1 MTHPY
6 SECSVG
12 ATGSC
17 LKAAFTPWNAFDPKA
32 RELNTRLPPSQGL
45 GMPDC
50 PRGSCTSQ
58 VQVQG
63 WAVGGER
70 VQQPEDAL
78 GPTTFMHELRQTDA
92 LLEDTKKSRVFS
104 KLTVSQ
110 GQPP

>member
-1 MTHPY
+1 M
-6 SECSVG
+6 
-12 ATGSC
+12 
-17 LKAAFTPWNAFDPKA
+17 
-32 RELNTRLPPSQGL
+32 
-45 GMPDC
+45 
-50 PRGSCTSQ
+50 
-58 VQVQG
+58 QVQG